1 MSKKKTDK
9 ELEQNLDQETMHYFE
24 HLSEDDAPG
33 QDDDKID
40 NEIDWDEV
48 KLSRNR
54 RAEEEE
60 QKKSDLQKFQD
71 EMAEAEHVAYL
82 KSILPKRL
90 QEFRHY
96 ISANVE
102 ENWIIHIWNQVI
114 DAKLIIKD
122 RTRNTYA
129 INQKGN
135 KVRKQKYRKT
145 NQSDK
150 VTSYNQ
156 LKGRY
161 NNKRTWQ
168 AMELRI
174 RKIAFLALGMSNKI
188 YNASDWISFI
198 NTNNVDEHQDLSN
211 LIVDQLDMGF
221 KI

>member
-24 HLSEDDAPG
+24 HLSEDNAPG
-33 QDDDKID
+33 QDDD
-40 NEIDWDEV
+40 EIDFSKV
-48 KLSRNR
+48 KLPT
-54 RAEEEE
+54 EEEKE
-60 QKKSDLQKFQD
+60 SNRQALID
-71 EMAEAEHVAYL
+71 EIEEAEHVAYL
-82 KSILPKRL
+82 KSIQPKRL
-90 QEFRHY
+90 QEFRATV
-96 ISANVE
+96 SANVE

-122 RTRNTYA
+122 RTRNTFVT
-129 INQKGN
+129 NTKGN
-135 KVRKQKYRKT
+135 QVRKQKYRKT

-150 VTSYNQ
+150 VSSYNQ
-156 LKGRY
+156 LKKRY

-174 RKIAFLALGMSNKI
+174 RKIAFSSLSMSNEKL

-198 NTNNVDEHQDLSN
+198 TTNDVDAHQDLSN